1 MNFRNEIRKSLREQ
15 RKAFKKE
22 DAATWLE
29 LIETIESIREHL
41 FDPEEL
47 LDIIERAQY
56 NNSMNLNW
64 HENEDLRFLSPETV
78 RALRSSQDS
87 LQKIVNVIYSSK
99 KVYDELVKALDKEL
113 DDLQRQEGLVS
124 GD

>member
-1 MNFRNEIRKSLREQ
+1 MNLRNEIRKSLREQ

-113 DDLQRQEGLVS
+113 DDLQRQEGLAS